1 MTIDLAGPGTPT
13 SVTQSRGGRGWLRLA
28 VWPREGGDRNRSP
41 ARAHSQPEQAGLQNP
56 GGPLGGTLLAAG
68 RLRDQPDS
76 GDASGPVWPPSSLAA
91 PLYSCAIS
99 CNSLSSLILFIESS
113 LSVLVNLAHVLPI
126 NSSSVSLMAS
136 VSLSALVSGASLLWA
151 LFVLFWLLEA

>member
-1 MTIDLAGPGTPT
+1 MFSWFSLGGLCVCTNLPFFKLSNWA
-13 SVTQSRGGRGWLRLA
+13 SRLLA
-28 VWPREGGDRNRSP
+28 VAVCG
-41 ARAHSQPEQAGLQNP
+41 
-56 GGPLGGTLLAAG
+56 
-68 RLRDQPDS
+68 
-76 GDASGPVWPPSSLAA
+76 

-151 LFVLFWLLEA
+151 LFVLFWLLEGQDGPNSANISSGT